1 MTTIRFLKIHAV
13 CSTLAIAAI
22 FIMGAADT
30 SDLPESAVFD
40 TITVRR
46 IDVLD
51 SADRI
56 RVQVAGE
63 FGPRRK
69 DLSGMLFHNEDGHE
83 SGGLVYWGRRDENG
97 EIQAG
102 GMMTFDQYAEDQI
115 MSLQYAHSGDRKRTG
130 LTISDRPDEM
140 GENLSRFYKDFAAA
154 KSEEERQR
162 LRKEVLPTIPLE
174 ELPAKRLYLGRTSR
188 NSSTINLYDPQG
200 RVRLKLEVDEEGV
213 PRIEFMDE
221 KGETARTIE
230 LD

>member
-13 CSTLAIAAI
+13 CSTLAIVAML
-22 FIMGAADT
+22 IMGAADAPGT
-30 SDLPESAVFD
+30 PESAVFD

-51 SADRI
+51 SADRV

-69 DLSGMLFHNEDGHE
+69 DLSGVLFHNEDGNE

-130 LTISDRPDEM
+130 LTISDRPDEI
-140 GENLSRFYKDFAAA
+140 GEHLARFYEEFAAA
-154 KSEEERQR
+154 DSEKERQR
-162 LRKEVLPTIPLE
+162 LRTEVLPTIPPE

-200 RVRLKLEVDEEGV
+200 RVRLKLEVDHNGA
-213 PRIEFMDE
+213 PRIELLDE
-221 KGETARTIE
+221 NGESARTIK

>member
-1 MTTIRFLKIHAV
+1 MTTIRLLKIHAV
-13 CSTLAIAAI
+13 FSTLAIGAM
-22 FIMGAADT
+22 FVMGAAET
-30 SDLPESAVFD
+30 PGTPGSAVFD

-46 IDVLD
+46 MDVLD
-51 SADRI
+51 SADRV

-115 MSLQYAHSGDRKRTG
+115 MSLQYAHSGGRKRTG

-140 GENLSRFYKDFAAA
+140 GVNLARFYQEFAEAD
-154 KSEEERQR
+154 SEEERQR
-162 LRKEVLPTIPLE
+162 LREEVLPTIPPE
-174 ELPAKRLYLGRTSR
+174 EMPAKRLYLGRTSR

-200 RVRLKLEVDEEGV
+200 RVRLKLEVDQDGS
-213 PRIEFMDE
+213 PRIEFLDE
-221 KGETARTIE
+221 NGGSARTIN

>member
-30 SDLPESAVFD
+30 PDLPESAVFD

-130 LTISDRPDEM
+130 PTISDCPDEM

-162 LRKEVLPTIPLE
+162 LRKEVLPTIPPE
-174 ELPAKRLYLGRTSR
+174 ELPAKRLFMGRTTR
-188 NSSTINLYDPQG
+188 NSSTINLYDPEG
-200 RVRLKLEVDEEGV
+200 RVRLRLDVDKNGV
-213 PRIEFMDE
+213 PMIEFFNE
-221 KGETARTIE
+221 QSESVKKIVIE
-230 LD
+230 